1 MSIELSF
8 VRAKEIALCSLPV
21 EIVLSDI
28 GSLPITNWGKPEW
41 GTGVL
46 KIEQLKNKTPDSEP
60 SRFLFL
66 SLAFSAK

>member
-1 MSIELSF
+1 MSLAAPFTSSAIFSAEKGSFSVMSIELSF
-8 VRAKEIALCSLPV
+8 VHAKEIALCSLPV

-46 KIEQLKNKTPDSEP
+46 NIE
-60 SRFLFL
+60 
-66 SLAFSAK
+66 